1 MNTKLVI
8 LIGLAVASCAEAA
21 TFSEDFSADPGTHGW
36 KIHGNTNLF
45 GWDAANQNL
54 RVTWDSSQPNSYFY
68 LLLGTILSRSDDF
81 SLALDL
87 QLEDIA
93 AGVNSNKP
101 STFQLAFGFQDFD
114 AAVKPNFSR
123 GSSFDS
129 PNLVEFDFFPDS
141 GFGPSLWPSI
151 WSTNSSLNY
160 NGSGDYTILDLPVG
174 VVMRIMM
181 NYCSGNQTLVT
192 SVTTNGV
199 SIGTIHDVPISP
211 SFTDFR
217 VGTFAIESYSDAGQ
231 DPQYGG
237 SLLAHGTVDNIVI
250 QTPPPPLRN
259 ITATFTNGA
268 SQIRFLSRTNWLYI
282 LERTLD
288 FQSWTPASASTGGN
302 GATLILPDT
311 NAPSAQAFYRV
322 RAERP

>member
-1 MNTKLVI
+1 MNPQLAI
-8 LIGLAVASCAEAA
+8 LIALAAASCVEAA
-21 TFSEDFSADPGTHGW
+21 TFSEDFSADPATHGW
-36 KIHGNTNLF
+36 KMHGHTNLF
-45 GWDAANQNL
+45 GWDALNQNL
-54 RVTWDSSQPNSYFY
+54 RVTWDSSQPDSYFY
-68 LLLGTILSRSDDF
+68 LLLGTILSRGDDF

-87 QLEDIA
+87 QLQDIA
-93 AGVNSNKP
+93 AGVNPNKP

-114 AAVKPNFSR
+114 AAVKTNFSR

-141 GFGPSLWPSI
+141 GFGPTLWPSI

-181 NYCSGNQTLVT
+181 NYSASNQTLAT
-192 SVTTNGV
+192 GVTTNGM
-199 SIGTIHDVPISP
+199 SIGAIHDVAISP

-237 SLLAHGTVDNIVI
+237 SILAHGTVDNIVI

-259 ITATFTNGA
+259 ITAAFRNGA
-268 SQIRFLSRTNWLYI
+268 FQVRFLSRTNWLYV
-282 LERTLD
+282 LERAVD
-288 FQSWTPASASTGGN
+288 FQSWTPASASTSGN
-302 GATLILPDT
+302 GANLILQDT
-311 NAPSAQAFYRV
+311 NAPVAQAFYRV
-322 RAERP
+322 RAEKP